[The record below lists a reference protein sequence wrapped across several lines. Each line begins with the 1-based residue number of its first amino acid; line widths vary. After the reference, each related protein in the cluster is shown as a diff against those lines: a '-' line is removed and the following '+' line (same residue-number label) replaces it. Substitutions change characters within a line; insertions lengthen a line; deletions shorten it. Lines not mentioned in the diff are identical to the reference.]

1 MNKSNTEKDSNII
14 KAIVLSEFG
23 EEGPLPTV
31 ILTEDSSIN
40 KNSCLLISMKTIS
53 LLMGD
58 ATYQNSHDI
67 EGINYFGVIPF
78 PDHNLTGL
86 TYFFLDPDPNA
97 RGKARATTI
106 TILVP
111 NVKRTFLYDNMKF
124 LRVVLDSTATKI
136 QSTLNHDK
144 YKGFIESLREE
155 LLEFVGKIES
165 PFSYK
170 RKVKIVFAGLD
181 KAGKSSFLLG
191 VKKQF
196 SEIIKQM
203 PTKGVDRSPEDLLT
217 ESNSTVVIWDMGG
230 QEKYLDRYF
239 EQSKIYLYNID
250 LLFFFIDI
258 QDDQRYKES
267 LALYRRIIRTLR
279 DFKEFPIIV
288 VCLNKYD
295 PDLKKSKKV
304 KKHVHMLKSRI
315 QDISDEFF
323 VKLFRTSIFSQWSLI
338 SAYSFGLNQLSPNKE
353 LFRRQLKGFAE
364 KTKADALLLLN
375 ENGIILSNYSK
386 DSISQ
391 KVFEISAPHFQTLYE
406 TFKEFKLLE
415 KDFIISSGVMNESK
429 KLIYKRIKV
438 DKYNLYLL
446 ILLEER
452 TNINQ
457 IEKNLPDLASNLI
470 ELKNTYL

>member
-1 MNKSNTEKDSNII
+1 MSNSNTI
-14 KAIVLSEFG
+14 KEGDLIQAIVLSEFG
-23 EEGPLPTV
+23 EEGPTPTV
-31 ILTEDSSIN
+31 TWPNSMEQD
-40 KNSCLLISMKTIS
+40 SCLLISMKTIS

-78 PDHNLTGL
+78 PDLGLTGL

-106 TILVP
+106 TVLVP
-111 NVKRTFLYDNMKF
+111 NKKRTFLYENMKF
-124 LRVVLDSTATKI
+124 LRVTIDSAATKI
-136 QSTLNHDK
+136 QQTQDHEK
-144 YKGFIESLREE
+144 YEQYIDSLREE
-155 LLEFVGKIES
+155 LLDFVDKIES
-165 PFSYK
+165 PFSFK
-170 RKVKIVFAGLD
+170 RKVKVVFAGLD
-181 KAGKSSFLLG
+181 QAGKSSFLLG

-203 PTKGVDRSPEDLLT
+203 PTKGVDRTPEDLLS
-217 ESNSTVVIWDMGG
+217 ESNSTVIIWDLGG
-230 QEKYLDRYF
+230 QEQYLDKYF
-239 EQSKIYLYNID
+239 EQSKLYLYNID
-250 LLFFFIDI
+250 LLFFFVDI
-258 QDDQRYKES
+258 QDEERFKES

-279 DFKEFPIIV
+279 EFDEFPIIV

-295 PDLKKSKKV
+295 PDLKDSESIQENTDYLKSKIKD
-304 KKHVHMLKSRI
+304 LSE
-315 QDISDEFF
+315 EFF
-323 VKLFRTSIFSQWSLI
+323 VKTFKTSIFSQWSLV

-353 LFRRQLKGFAE
+353 VFRRQLKLFAN

-415 KDFIISSGVMNESK
+415 KDFIISSGVMKESK
-429 KLIYKRIKV
+429 KLVFKRIKV

-446 ILLEER
+446 ILVEEQVD
-452 TNINQ
+452 IKQ
-457 IEKNLPDLASNLI
+457 IENNLPELSENLI